1 MTRFAALITLACT
14 SAAVHAETVAYWNF
28 NSLVAAPNTA
38 KVIGSDLGS
47 ATLYADG
54 QFGSSNWASSASNPQ
69 ITAFQG
75 SAINALNADVA
86 GQALALANNTAN
98 GFSIV
103 FAFSM
108 AGLQDLEVSYA
119 TRGTAT
125 GFSSQTWA
133 WSTDASNFT
142 TFQTVTGTTATS
154 FFLAS
159 LNTLSALDNATTA
172 YLRLTFSGA
181 SSAAGNNRL
190 DNIQFNATQI
200 AVVPLPPAAWAGLAT
215 LASVVGYRRLRRA

>member
-1 MTRFAALITLACT
+1 MIRSTALLMLACAGT
-14 SAAVHAETVAYWNF
+14 AVHAETVAYWNF
-28 NSLVAAPNTA
+28 NSLTAAPNTS

-54 QFGSSNWASSASNPQ
+54 QFGSSNWASTASNPQ
-69 ITAFQG
+69 ITSFQG

-86 GQALALANNTAN
+86 GQALALANNSAN

-119 TRGTAT
+119 TRGTST

-133 WSTDASNFT
+133 WSTDATNFT
-142 TFQTVTGTTATS
+142 NFDTVSGTTTTT
-154 FFLAS
+154 FFLAT
-159 LNTLSALDNATTA
+159 LDTLSALDNATTA
-172 YLRLTFSGA
+172 YLRLTFNGA
-181 SSAAGNNRL
+181 TGAAGNNRL

-215 LASVVGYRRLRRA
+215 LAGIVGCRRLRRA